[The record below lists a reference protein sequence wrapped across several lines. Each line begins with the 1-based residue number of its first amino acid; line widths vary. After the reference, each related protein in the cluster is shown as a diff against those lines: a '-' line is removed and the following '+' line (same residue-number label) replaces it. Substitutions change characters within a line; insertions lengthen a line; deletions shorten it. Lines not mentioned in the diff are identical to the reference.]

1 MQKTDLFGV
10 VTINNGRPKVFKLFC
25 ASMKRLRTQ
34 VGINFPVVCVSGI
47 EDRNTCDEYGIGHI
61 VQANQP
67 VSRKW
72 DTATRYMKG
81 LGVNYVLILG
91 SDDILSTSLLKSLIS
106 EMNKGISLIGIKE
119 LYFYGTENK
128 FKGKLLYL
136 KLTSL
141 AGVCRTIHR
150 SILDKVDWAICN
162 ADKGWGMDGLIM
174 KRIRPHITT
183 QSVVE
188 GMVVDVK
195 SDVNLN
201 RFSYW
206 QSKIR
211 QETPAT
217 VFYEMLSEEELEI
230 LKTI

>member
-1 MQKTDLFGV
+1 MEATNSFGI
-10 VTINNGRPKVFKLFC
+10 VTINSGRPKVFKLFC
-25 ASMKRLRTQ
+25 ASMKRLRRE
-34 VGINFPVVCVSGI
+34 VNIDFPVVCVSML
-47 EDRNTCDEYGIGHI
+47 EDRKTCDEYGIGHI
-61 VQANQP
+61 VQANKP
-67 VSRKW
+67 VSRKF
-72 DTATRYMKG
+72 DTATKYMQK
-81 LGVNYVLILG
+81 LQVDYTITMG
-91 SDDILSTSLLKSLIS
+91 SDDIMSTSLLKSLIS

-119 LYFYGTENK
+119 LYFYGTEK
-128 FKGKLLYL
+128 QFKGKLLYIR
-136 KLTSL
+136 LTSL

-150 SILDKVDWAICN
+150 SILDKVDWMPWN
-162 ADKGWGMDGLIM
+162 ADKNWGMDGLCM

-217 VFYEMLSEEELEI
+217 VFYEMLSDEELEI
-230 LKTI
+230 LHTI